1 MPNRKNVSR
10 ADNQQER
17 LITIGWITGY
27 VDGEGCF
34 SVNFVKQPDRQELRR
49 LRKGYITGYQV
60 AHEFAV
66 TQGEKSLASLEILK
80 EFFGVGKIYLNK
92 RYDNHNEHLYR
103 YVVRKRNDLIDV
115 IVPFFKKYRLRTAK
129 KDSFKVFTKCL
140 NLMTKGRHLTRNGA
154 IEIATLCRQI
164 NHRKSR
170 TDVVRILR
178 NQTSDSGRVKQFA
191 KRR

>member
-1 MPNRKNVSR
+1 MPNRENVSR

-80 EFFGVGKIYLNK
+80 DFFGVGKIYLNK
-92 RYDNHNEHLYR
+92 RYDNHHEHLYR

-140 NLMTKGRHLTRNGA
+140 GLMTKGRHLTRSGA
-154 IEIATLCRQI
+154 IEIAKLCRQI

-170 TDVVRILR
+170 TDVVGILR
-178 NQTSDSGRVKQFA
+178 NQKSDSGRVKQFA